1 MSADLI
7 VRLALVIVGVVAVV
21 TLLRPDIHNT
31 VSSVV
36 SRHQSVSP
44 KATNAGIEA
53 LPAAGAEALPATGTE
68 ALPAAGAEGGAARP
82 VLPLAA
88 PADRGGIGP
97 LLEAEGM
104 RTGAELGVQLGLFA
118 KHTLTSWPSCRKYY
132 LVDLWGHQEN
142 YKDIT
147 NVDDTA
153 QEEAFQATKNNVKD
167 FMQKIVIL
175 RNYTVLAAHAVADGE
190 LDFVYIDARHDYCG
204 VMEDLQSWWPKLR
217 SGGILSG
224 HDYLRADS
232 PVVLATKQ
240 DYSLCMNGTVHL
252 GAVKGAVDE
261 FTAAHGLKVVTTQEA
276 WPSWMARKP

>member
-1 MSADLI
+1 MAVLKCAGSKKPPLDRQFITRVAIVSA
-7 VRLALVIVGVVAVV
+7 AVAVAMLLL
-21 TLLRPDIHNT
+21 TLSGSSHIRNT
-31 VSSVV
+31 VLSVV
-36 SRHQSVSP
+36 SGRVAASAQSTIHTRPLV
-44 KATNAGIEA
+44 A
-53 LPAAGAEALPATGTE
+53 PAARESLGK
-68 ALPAAGAEGGAARP
+68 
-82 VLPLAA
+82 
-88 PADRGGIGP
+88 
-97 LLEAEGM
+97 LLQEEGM
-104 RTGAELGVQLGLFA
+104 RIGAELGVQLGLFA
-118 KHTLTSWPSCRKYY
+118 KDTLTSWPSCRTYY

-147 NVDDTA
+147 NVDDNA
-153 QEEAFQATKNNVKD
+153 QEQAFQATKDNVKD

-204 VMEDLQSWWPKLR
+204 VMEDLQAWWPKLR

-232 PVVLATKQ
+232 PVVLATGQ

-261 FTAAHGLKVVTTQEA
+261 FTAAHGLKVVITQEA